1 MILFNDF
8 SSEYQLIKN
17 EIDDAVSGVFNRGR
31 FIIGEELERFETELS
46 QFLDVKFC
54 VGVGSGTQALT
65 LALMAHDIKTGDE
78 VITTNFTAFP
88 TITGIINSGST
99 PVVVDVKL
107 RDGLIDPDAIE
118 KKVNS
123 RTKAIVPVHLYGKS
137 CDMKSIMEIAVRH
150 NLKIIEDCAQ
160 ACGARYFG
168 SKVGTIGDCG
178 AFSFYPTKNLGAYGD
193 AGAVVT
199 NDNSIYKKL
208 RLLRNH
214 GQTSRYHHDLNGMNS
229 RLDELQAAILRVK
242 LKYLKN
248 WNEKRIEIADY
259 YDSKL
264 KMITPFKVDS
274 YCDQVYYLYVI
285 RASNRDK
292 LLNYL
297 QKNGIQ
303 TFIHYPLPVNKQKS
317 FFYQK
322 SEEFVNSE
330 RLADEV
336 LSLPVHPLLSQRE
349 VEKIVTSVNKFF
361 E

>member
-8 SSEYQLIKN
+8 NSEYQLIKN

-54 VGVGSGTQALT
+54 VGVGSGTEALT

-208 RLLRNH
+208 RSLRNY

-264 KMITPFKVDS
+264 KMITPFKVDNC
-274 YCDQVYYLYVI
+274 CDQVYYLYVI

-292 LLNYL
+292 LVNYL
-297 QKNGIQ
+297 QENGIQ

>member
-1 MILFNDF
+1 MILFNDL
-8 SSEYQLIKN
+8 SSEYQSIKH
-17 EIDDAVSGVFNRGR
+17 EIDDAVSGVFSRGR
-31 FIIGEELERFETELS
+31 FILGEELERFETELP
-46 QFLDVKFC
+46 QFLNAKFC
-54 VGVGSGTQALT
+54 VGVGSGTEALT
-65 LALMAHDIKTGDE
+65 LSLMAHDIKTGDE

-88 TITGIINSGST
+88 TITGIINSGAT

-118 KKVNS
+118 NKVNS
-123 RTKAIVPVHLYGKS
+123 RTKAIVPVHLYGQS
-137 CDMKSIMEIAVRH
+137 CDMKSITEIAAKH

-160 ACGARYFG
+160 ACGARYIG

-208 RLLRNH
+208 RLLRNY
-214 GQTSRYHHDLNGMNS
+214 GQSSRYRHDLNGMNS
-229 RLDELQAAILRVK
+229 RLDELQAAILRIK
-242 LKYLKN
+242 LKYLNN
-248 WNEKRIEIADY
+248 WNKKRIEIAYY

-264 KMITPFKVDS
+264 RMITPLSVANYS
-274 YCDQVYYLYVI
+274 EQVYHLYVI
-285 RASNRDK
+285 RAPNRDK

-297 QKNGIQ
+297 QENGIQ

-322 SEEFVNSE
+322 GEELVNSE

-336 LSLPVHPLLSQRE
+336 LSLPVHPWLSRE
-349 VEKIVTSVNKFF
+349 QMEKIVTSVNKFF